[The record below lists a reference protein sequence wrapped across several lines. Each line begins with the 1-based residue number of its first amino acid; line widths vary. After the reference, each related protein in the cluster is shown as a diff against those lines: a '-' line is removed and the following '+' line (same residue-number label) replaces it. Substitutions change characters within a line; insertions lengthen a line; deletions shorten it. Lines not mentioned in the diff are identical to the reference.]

1 MNLSLCLVTKNFAIQ
16 KPSRER
22 CTFGMTGCT
31 GGGGVDTQPHDGDVQ
46 YITSEVTC
54 NVTSEKPLQ
63 VSYKWDT

>member
-1 MNLSLCLVTKNFAIQ
+1 MGKVK
-16 KPSRER
+16 
-22 CTFGMTGCT
+22 
-31 GGGGVDTQPHDGDVQ
+31 GGSGRGVGHPPLHDGDVQ